1 MGQERT
7 ADTLFESAAAGG
19 GRGTLRRESYRDL
32 AKVIRESDGRADV
45 DERQVRVDISRQ
57 FEFGTDIEDP
67 GVRI

>member
-19 GRGTLRRESYRDL
+19 PGTLRRESYRDL

-45 DERQVRVDISRQ
+45 DERQIRVDISRQ
-57 FEFGTDIEDP
+57 FEFGTDIEYP
-67 GVRI
+67 GVCI